1 MISNVTLISEEY
13 FRSKIPFN
21 NNVDFKDISIHIP
34 ISQDI
39 HLQPI
44 LGSNF
49 YDELLQKYNDQTLTP
64 DEITLVNHIK
74 PSVAFRTAYST
85 LPFLTYNI
93 KNKGI
98 QTQNGD
104 FSDSVEKGN
113 LSYLNNLLENRAQF
127 YEQRLIE
134 YLRVYGFLYP
144 TYVQNNDEDIK
155 PNEGTSYDSGMAL
168 YD

>member
-1 MISNVTLISEEY
+1 MISNVKLISEEY

-21 NNVDFKDISIHIP
+21 NNVDFKDISVHIP
-34 ISQDI
+34 TSQDI

-49 YDELLQKYNDQTLTP
+49 YDEILQKYNDQTLTP

-74 PSVAFRTAYST
+74 PCVAFRTAYST

-93 KNKGI
+93 KNKGV

-104 FSDSVEKGN
+104 FSDSVEKSN
-113 LSYLNNLLENRAQF
+113 LSYLNNLLENRAEF
-127 YEQRLIE
+127 YEQRLINYLDE
-134 YLRVYGFLYP
+134 YESLYSGY
-144 TYVQNNDEDIK
+144 TINNKEDIK
-155 PNEGTSYDSGMAL
+155 PNDNTSYDSGFAL